1 MLIDLGR
8 NDVGR
13 VSKIGKVQVTDQM
26 VIERYS
32 HVMHIVSNV
41 QGEVRD
47 DVDALDVL
55 RQLSCGN
62 TFWCA
67 KIRAMEIIDEV
78 EPVKR
83 GIFGGAVGYLG
94 WHGEMDMSIAIRT
107 CVIRENK
114 VYVQAGAGLVADSN
128 PESEWNETQIKAR
141 AVIKAVELSSNGLI
155 L

>member
-55 RQLSCGN
+55 RQLSRLEH
-62 TFWCA
+62 FLVRQ
-67 KIRAMEIIDEV
+67 K
-78 EPVKR
+78 
-83 GIFGGAVGYLG
+83 
-94 WHGEMDMSIAIRT
+94 S
-107 CVIRENK
+107 
-114 VYVQAGAGLVADSN
+114 VQWKLLTKWS
-128 PESEWNETQIKAR
+128 Q
-141 AVIKAVELSSNGLI
+141 
-155 L
+155 